1 MTLEGDVAIV
11 TGAAAGLGA
20 AIADVLA
27 AEGARVARTD
37 LHGTEFELDV
47 TDRAS
52 VERAVAG
59 VVASMGEPTVL
70 VNNAGVNRIGPSE
83 EIPEA
88 RWREVLDINLT
99 GAFRCCQAV
108 GARMLSAGRGSV
120 VNVASISASVGMPGR
135 AAYCSSK
142 AGLVGLTRALA
153 VEWASRGVRV
163 NAVSPGYVR
172 TPMIANAIEQG
183 LVSEERIRERTPEGR
198 LAEPV
203 EVAKVVAFLA
213 SDAASFITGQSL
225 VVDGGYVPYGAPAPA
240 SETPTSMYTP

>member
-52 VERAVAG
+52 IEQAVAG

-83 EIPEA
+83 EIPEE
-88 RWREVLDINLT
+88 RWCEVLDINLT

-108 GARMLSAGRGSV
+108 GARMLAAGRGSI

>member
-1 MTLEGDVAIV
+1 MTLEGEVAIV
-11 TGAAAGLGA
+11 TGSAAGLGA
-20 AIADVLA
+20 AIADRLA

-37 LHGTEFELDV
+37 VRGAEFELDV

-52 VERAVAG
+52 IERAIAA
-59 VVASMGEPTVL
+59 VVAKIGEPTVL

-83 EIPEA
+83 KIPEE
-88 RWREVLDINLT
+88 RWREVIETNLT

-108 GARMLSAGRGSV
+108 GARMLAGGGGTI
-120 VNVASISASVGMPGR
+120 VNVASISATVGMPGR

-183 LVSEERIRERTPEGR
+183 LISEGRIRERTPEGR
-198 LAEPV
+198 LAEPM
-203 EVAKVVAFLA
+203 EVARVVAFLA
-213 SDAASFITGQSL
+213 SEAASFVTGQSF
-225 VVDGGYVPYGAPAPA
+225 VVDGGYLAYGAPAPA
-240 SETPTSMYTP
+240 SETPTSVYTP

>member
-1 MTLEGDVAIV
+1 MTLEGEVAIV
-11 TGAAAGLGA
+11 TGSAAGLGA
-20 AIADVLA
+20 AIADGLA
-27 AEGARVARTD
+27 ADGARVARTD
-37 LHGTEFELDV
+37 VRGAEFELDV

-52 VERAVAG
+52 IERAIAA
-59 VVASMGEPTVL
+59 VVAKIGEPTVL

-83 EIPEA
+83 KIPEE
-88 RWREVLDINLT
+88 RWREVIETNLT

-108 GARMLSAGRGSV
+108 GARMLAGGGGSI
-120 VNVASISASVGMPGR
+120 VNVASISATLGMPGR

-183 LVSEERIRERTPEGR
+183 LISEGRIRERTPEGR
-198 LAEPV
+198 LAEPM
-203 EVAKVVAFLA
+203 EVARVVAFLA
-213 SDAASFITGQSL
+213 SDAASFVTGQSF
-225 VVDGGYVPYGAPAPA
+225 VVDGGYLPYGAPAPA

>member
-1 MTLEGDVAIV
+1 MTLEGEVAIV
-11 TGAAAGLGA
+11 TGSAAGLGA
-20 AIADVLA
+20 AIADGLA

-37 LHGTEFELDV
+37 VRGAEFELDV

-52 VERAVAG
+52 IERAIAA
-59 VVASMGEPTVL
+59 VVAKIGEPTVL

-83 EIPEA
+83 KIPEE
-88 RWREVLDINLT
+88 RWREVIETNLT

-108 GARMLSAGRGSV
+108 GARMLAGGGGSI
-120 VNVASISASVGMPGR
+120 VNVASISATLGMPGR

-183 LVSEERIRERTPEGR
+183 LISEGRIRERTPEGR
-198 LAEPV
+198 LAEPM
-203 EVAKVVAFLA
+203 EVARVVAFLA
-213 SDAASFITGQSL
+213 SDAASFVTGQSF
-225 VVDGGYVPYGAPAPA
+225 VVDGGYLPYGAPAPA

>member
-1 MTLEGDVAIV
+1 MTLAGDVAIV
-11 TGAAAGLGA
+11 TGAGAGLGA

-52 VERAVAG
+52 VEQAVAG
-59 VVASMGEPTVL
+59 VVASMGEPSVL

-83 EIPEA
+83 EIPEE

-108 GARMLSAGRGSV
+108 GARMLAAGRGSI

-213 SDAASFITGQSL
+213 SDAASFMTGQSL

>member
-52 VERAVAG
+52 VEQAVAG

-83 EIPEA
+83 ELAEE

-108 GARMLSAGRGSV
+108 GARMLAAGRGSI
-120 VNVASISASVGMPGR
+120 VNVASISAAVGMPGR

-172 TPMIANAIEQG
+172 TPMIANAVEQG
-183 LVSEERIRERTPEGR
+183 LLSEERIRDRTPEGR

>member
-1 MTLEGDVAIV
+1 MTLEGEVAIV

-37 LHGTEFELDV
+37 LREAEFELDV

-52 VERAVAG
+52 VEHATAAIA
-59 VVASMGEPTVL
+59 ASIGEPTVL
-70 VNNAGVNRIGPSE
+70 VNNAGVNRIGPTE
-83 EIPEA
+83 EFPEE
-88 RWREVLDINLT
+88 RWREVLEVNLT
-99 GAFRCCQAV
+99 GAFHCCQAV
-108 GARMLSAGRGSV
+108 GARMLAAGRGSI
-120 VNVASISASVGMPGR
+120 VNVASISATVGMPGR

-172 TPMIANAIEQG
+172 TPMVANAIEQG
-183 LVSEERIRERTPEGR
+183 LVSEERIRERTPAGR

-203 EVAKVVAFLA
+203 EVARVIAFLA
-213 SDAASFITGQSL
+213 SEDASFITGQSF

-240 SETPTSMYTP
+240 SETPTSMYAP

>member
-1 MTLEGDVAIV
+1 MTLEGAVAIV
-11 TGAAAGLGA
+11 TGSAAGLGA
-20 AIADVLA
+20 AIADGLA

-37 LHGTEFELDV
+37 VRGAEFELDV

-52 VERAVAG
+52 IERAIAA
-59 VVASMGEPTVL
+59 VVASIGEPTVL

-83 EIPEA
+83 KIPEE
-88 RWREVLDINLT
+88 RWREVIETNLT

-108 GARMLSAGRGSV
+108 GARMLAGGGGSI
-120 VNVASISASVGMPGR
+120 VNVASISATLGMPGR

-183 LVSEERIRERTPEGR
+183 LISEGRIRERTPEGR
-198 LAEPV
+198 LAEPM
-203 EVAKVVAFLA
+203 EVARVVAFLA
-213 SDAASFITGQSL
+213 SDAASFVTGQSF
-225 VVDGGYVPYGAPAPA
+225 VVDGGYLPYGAPAPA

>member
-27 AEGARVARTD
+27 SEGARVASTD
-37 LHGTEFELDV
+37 LEGAEFELDV

-83 EIPEA
+83 EIAEE
-88 RWREVLDINLT
+88 RWREVLETNLT

-108 GARMLSAGRGSV
+108 GARMLGAGRGSI
-120 VNVASISASVGMPGR
+120 VNVASISAAVGMPGR

-183 LVSEERIRERTPEGR
+183 LLSEERIRDRTPEGR

-213 SDAASFITGQSL
+213 SDGASFITGQSL

>member
-52 VERAVAG
+52 VEQAVAG

-83 EIPEA
+83 EIPEE

-108 GARMLSAGRGSV
+108 GTRMLAAGRGSI

>member
-52 VERAVAG
+52 VEQAVAG

-83 EIPEA
+83 EIPEE

-108 GARMLSAGRGSV
+108 GARMLAAGRGSI

-135 AAYCSSK
+135 AAYSSSK

>member
-1 MTLEGDVAIV
+1 MTLEGEVAIV
-11 TGAAAGLGA
+11 TGSAAGLGA
-20 AIADVLA
+20 AIADALA
-27 AEGARVARTD
+27 AEGAVVARTD
-37 LHGTEFELDV
+37 VDGAELTLDV

-52 VERAVAG
+52 VERAVAT
-59 VVASMGEPTVL
+59 VVASVGEPTVL
-70 VNNAGVNRIGPSE
+70 VNNAGINRIGPSE
-83 EIPEA
+83 EFPEE
-88 RWREVLDINLT
+88 RWHEVIDVNLT

-108 GARMLSAGRGSV
+108 GARMLVGDGGSI

-172 TPMIANAIEQG
+172 TPMIASAIEQG
-183 LVSEERIRERTPEGR
+183 LISEERIRERTPEGR

-203 EVAKVVAFLA
+203 EVARVVAFLA
-213 SDAASFITGQSL
+213 SDAASFITGQSF
-225 VVDGGYVPYGAPAPA
+225 VVDGGYVTYGAPAPA

>member
-1 MTLEGDVAIV
+1 MTLEGEVAIV

-37 LHGTEFELDV
+37 LRGAEFELDV

-52 VERAVAG
+52 VEHATAAIA
-59 VVASMGEPTVL
+59 ASIGEPTVL
-70 VNNAGVNRIGPSE
+70 VNNAGVNRIGPTE
-83 EIPEA
+83 EFPEE
-88 RWREVLDINLT
+88 RWREVLEVNLI
-99 GAFRCCQAV
+99 
-108 GARMLSAGRGSV
+108 GARMLAAGRGSI
-120 VNVASISASVGMPGR
+120 VNVASISATVGMPGR

-172 TPMIANAIEQG
+172 TPMVANAIEQG
-183 LVSEERIRERTPEGR
+183 LVSEERIRERTPAGR

-203 EVAKVVAFLA
+203 EVARVIAFLA
-213 SDAASFITGQSL
+213 SEDASFITGQSF

-240 SETPTSMYTP
+240 SETPTSMYAP

>member
-1 MTLEGDVAIV
+1 MTLEGAVAIV
-11 TGAAAGLGA
+11 TGSAAGLGA
-20 AIADVLA
+20 AIADGLA

-37 LHGTEFELDV
+37 VRGAEFELDV

-52 VERAVAG
+52 IERAIAA
-59 VVASMGEPTVL
+59 VVASIGEPTVL

-83 EIPEA
+83 KIPEE
-88 RWREVLDINLT
+88 RWREVIETNLT

-108 GARMLSAGRGSV
+108 GARMLAGGGGTI
-120 VNVASISASVGMPGR
+120 VNVASISATLGMPGR

-183 LVSEERIRERTPEGR
+183 LISEGRIRERTPEGR
-198 LAEPV
+198 LAEPM
-203 EVAKVVAFLA
+203 EVARVVAFLA
-213 SDAASFITGQSL
+213 SEAASFVTGQSF
-225 VVDGGYVPYGAPAPA
+225 VVDGGYLAYGAPAPA
-240 SETPTSMYTP
+240 SETPTSVYTP

>member
-52 VERAVAG
+52 VEQAVAG

-83 EIPEA
+83 EIPEE

-108 GARMLSAGRGSV
+108 GARMLAAGRGSI

>member
-1 MTLEGDVAIV
+1 MTLEGNVAIV

-27 AEGARVARTD
+27 SHGARVARTD
-37 LHGTEFELDV
+37 LRGAEFELDV
-47 TDRAS
+47 SDRAS
-52 VERAVAG
+52 VDHAVAA
-59 VVASMGEPTVL
+59 VVASVGEPTVL

-83 EIPEA
+83 EIPEEG
-88 RWREVLDINLT
+88 WREVLDINLT

-108 GARMLSAGRGSV
+108 GARMLAAGRGSI

-172 TPMIANAIEQG
+172 TPMIASAIEQG
-183 LVSEERIRERTPEGR
+183 LISEGRIRERTPEGR

-203 EVAKVVAFLA
+203 EVARVVAFLA
-213 SDAASFITGQSL
+213 SDAASFVTGQSF

-240 SETPTSMYTP
+240 SEIPTSMYTP

>member
-27 AEGARVARTD
+27 AEGARVACTD
-37 LHGTEFELDV
+37 LHGTEIELDV

-52 VERAVAG
+52 VEQAVAR

-83 EIPEA
+83 EIPEE

-108 GARMLSAGRGSV
+108 GARMLAAGRGSI

>member
-1 MTLEGDVAIV
+1 MTLEGEVAIV
-11 TGAAAGLGA
+11 TGSAAGLGA
-20 AIADVLA
+20 AIADGLA

-37 LHGTEFELDV
+37 VRGAEFELDV

-52 VERAVAG
+52 IERAIAA
-59 VVASMGEPTVL
+59 VVAKIGEPTVL

-83 EIPEA
+83 KIPEA
-88 RWREVLDINLT
+88 RWREVIETNLT

-108 GARMLSAGRGSV
+108 GARMLAGGGGSI
-120 VNVASISASVGMPGR
+120 VNVASISATLGMPGR

-183 LVSEERIRERTPEGR
+183 LISEGRIRERTPEGR
-198 LAEPV
+198 LAEPM
-203 EVAKVVAFLA
+203 EVARVVAFLA
-213 SDAASFITGQSL
+213 SDAASFVTGQSF
-225 VVDGGYVPYGAPAPA
+225 VVDGGYLPYGAPAPA

>member
-52 VERAVAG
+52 VEQAVAG

-83 EIPEA
+83 EIPEE

-108 GARMLSAGRGSV
+108 GARMLAAGRGSI

-213 SDAASFITGQSL
+213 SDAASFMTGQSL